1 MKALRNI
8 LLALWVLVTSA
19 PSVAAETV
27 RVENGWT
34 RATLPG
40 QKVAGIYL
48 EILSPTD
55 ARVTAVSF
63 PKARSTE
70 LHSMKLEGGTMK
82 MRAMD
87 SLELPAG
94 KRVKL
99 EPGGLHIMAFD
110 LQEPLRAGQKLPLVL
125 TIEIAGQAREVHA
138 NVEVV
143 ENKASGGQEH
153 HHH

>member
-1 MKALRNI
+1 MKALRNM
-8 LLALWVLVTSA
+8 LLVLSVLGTSV
-19 PSVAAETV
+19 PSVAAEAV

-63 PKARSTE
+63 PKAGSTE

-110 LQEPLRAGQKLPLVL
+110 LQEPLRPGQKLPLIL
-125 TIEIAGQAREVHA
+125 TIETAGQARDIQA
-138 NVEVV
+138 SVEVV
-143 ENKASGGQEH
+143 ENKASGEH